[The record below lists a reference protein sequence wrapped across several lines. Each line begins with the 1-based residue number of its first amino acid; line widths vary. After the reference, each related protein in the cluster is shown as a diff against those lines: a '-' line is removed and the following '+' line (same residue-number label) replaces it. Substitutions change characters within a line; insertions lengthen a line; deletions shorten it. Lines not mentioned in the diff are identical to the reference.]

1 MEVDGYANVA
11 NTNQGSNSQNAG
23 EAVFNNLTISNI
35 ESRKTTSLTMQASG
49 SDKIQSGTLHASPYE
64 QTLPASE
71 THPMTKQDQLVLEP
85 IDSDANALTFSQTK
99 SSRSQKTEPKDTDD
113 LSKPVINERESLSP
127 PSPKKVKSAGEIVK
141 ESMKSKRI
149 TNTVETRVILQPTQ
163 QQSVSSPTKE
173 SAFFITST
181 TESQPRKSD
190 QNISTQDTNAKVL
203 PLDKQQI
210 VSKTIING
218 NKIPQEKVSKTIS
231 PFTDSSSEMDSSI
244 EKEIKIGMDQPD
256 YLFSDSQS
264 TSKKSSSPT
273 KESPI
278 PQSTFMERK
287 IETSKV
293 KSDSGLSSTSVSTQL
308 KSSQTQILELPPNGW
323 YLKEAIDKKL
333 FDPKMGMFTIPGT
346 DRLVSFEETIR
357 LQIINHKSAQVVE
370 PGRSNKKADL
380 VRAINKG
387 FLDSTGHY
395 NSDSLKRK
403 LTMREAIVLNLI
415 TFEERTEPYEINQNM
430 TTKVLKIISN
440 GEKPDQIDV
449 VDSSELPLSGYDIP
463 ETTIFK
469 SEETL
474 SKSTQEQFI
483 EIENDIYYSPTSDT
497 ILFHKTGERINL
509 MKAIRDNRIDPKL
522 FFVKDLDS
530 KKDYTLDK
538 AIKKGIVDRKTGEL
552 VSKKSNKK
560 IPIKEML
567 KSGVLALVAAP
578 AVFVDTLASSISSS
592 SHEHAISRSVVSDDG
607 SVRPKS
613 SSPHKIVESEGVGTT
628 KVLRETVQI
637 IKSREIFVKDPQTG
651 KEIPLDDA
659 VNKGLISEEAANA
672 LKNNDE
678 PASGFKT
685 EKKVQVTITDPATGS
700 QLPLNLAVRRGI
712 IDAETAKRIQ
722 RGEVVEN
729 VVRSNVVVESPEQRQ
744 KSILHSEPEKTLRS
758 PSPPKSPPK
767 TRSIDKGK
775 SEKATDNQTSSPLG
789 SPKSRKSPPKSS
801 PLTEPKFSVSLGK
814 ARSIQSPEREVR
826 IQKISKRTLTP
837 KYALQE
843 GLIDKEAENI
853 LSNAPNI
860 PLELAISQGKIDGD
874 KGAVLNPQTGEKLTI
889 YQALKMGLIDSETKS
904 LRIPIGRSLSLPSLV
919 NKGLYDQK
927 EKRIIHPETGQLL
940 TLEQAISCDIVDGHS
955 KLIEP
960 KTKKPIE
967 LEAAIQKGIVDGITG
982 AVTTASERRMSL
994 VEAVRT
1000 NYISLPSSMV
1010 IPNDNE
1016 IENKIPLLSLT
1027 KTAAFNIGLIDEKT
1041 LEFKHPIFNE
1051 TMPLQKAKDKQYIS
1065 EVKDF
1070 QLSKEFI
1077 DFIPS
1082 ESEVDGRKS
1091 PQKLSPKIRKKSPER
1106 KDIKKRD
1113 SIEKDEQFDDKEKVI
1128 FSIDSKSQSQMSASV
1143 VTTTME
1149 TVITSKGEVTLK
1161 ASSALQSFAEAIKSG
1176 HINLAKG
1183 TYTIPSTNEELTISE
1198 ALRRNILQSQE
1209 LTPKKEDKDKD
1220 KDKDDKYT
1228 VTGAFT
1234 WLYDEESKKFKE
1246 PQTGDLISFEE
1257 LVNKGHIDMDA
1268 VIYDSASGT
1277 TKTTKE
1283 AIEQGQIDLQSGCLV
1298 DDKTKDKISIT
1309 DAAKLG
1315 LIAVIG
1321 SPILAGQAVSGF
1333 LFKSQ
1338 GKSTKGTS
1346 TIESFLVPPKSTAS
1360 IKSQTEVNDEEI
1372 STTTTVTTTDLRTYN
1387 EVRKE

>member
-1 MEVDGYANVA
+1 M
-11 NTNQGSNSQNAG
+11 
-23 EAVFNNLTISNI
+23 
-35 ESRKTTSLTMQASG
+35 R
-49 SDKIQSGTLHASPYE
+49 
-64 QTLPASE
+64 
-71 THPMTKQDQLVLEP
+71 
-85 IDSDANALTFSQTK
+85 
-99 SSRSQKTEPKDTDD
+99 SS
-113 LSKPVINERESLSP
+113 
-127 PSPKKVKSAGEIVK
+127 
-141 ESMKSKRI
+141 
-149 TNTVETRVILQPTQ
+149 
-163 QQSVSSPTKE
+163 
-173 SAFFITST
+173 
-181 TESQPRKSD
+181 
-190 QNISTQDTNAKVL
+190 
-203 PLDKQQI
+203 
-210 VSKTIING
+210 
-218 NKIPQEKVSKTIS
+218 
-231 PFTDSSSEMDSSI
+231 
-244 EKEIKIGMDQPD
+244 
-256 YLFSDSQS
+256 
-264 TSKKSSSPT
+264 
-273 KESPI
+273 
-278 PQSTFMERK
+278 
-287 IETSKV
+287 
-293 KSDSGLSSTSVSTQL
+293 
-308 KSSQTQILELPPNGW
+308 
-323 YLKEAIDKKL
+323 
-333 FDPKMGMFTIPGT
+333 
-346 DRLVSFEETIR
+346 
-357 LQIINHKSAQVVE
+357 
-370 PGRSNKKADL
+370 
-380 VRAINKG
+380 
-387 FLDSTGHY
+387 
-395 NSDSLKRK
+395 
-403 LTMREAIVLNLI
+403 
-415 TFEERTEPYEINQNM
+415 
-430 TTKVLKIISN
+430 
-440 GEKPDQIDV
+440 
-449 VDSSELPLSGYDIP
+449 
-463 ETTIFK
+463 
-469 SEETL
+469 
-474 SKSTQEQFI
+474 
-483 EIENDIYYSPTSDT
+483 
-497 ILFHKTGERINL
+497 
-509 MKAIRDNRIDPKL
+509 
-522 FFVKDLDS
+522 
-530 KKDYTLDK
+530 
-538 AIKKGIVDRKTGEL
+538 
-552 VSKKSNKK
+552 
-560 IPIKEML
+560 
-567 KSGVLALVAAP
+567 
-578 AVFVDTLASSISSS
+578 
-592 SHEHAISRSVVSDDG
+592 
-607 SVRPKS
+607 
-613 SSPHKIVESEGVGTT
+613 
-628 KVLRETVQI
+628 
-637 IKSREIFVKDPQTG
+637 
-651 KEIPLDDA
+651 
-659 VNKGLISEEAANA
+659 
-672 LKNNDE
+672 
-678 PASGFKT
+678 
-685 EKKVQVTITDPATGS
+685 
-700 QLPLNLAVRRGI
+700 
-712 IDAETAKRIQ
+712 
-722 RGEVVEN
+722 
-729 VVRSNVVVESPEQRQ
+729 
-744 KSILHSEPEKTLRS
+744 
-758 PSPPKSPPK
+758 SPPKSPPK

-775 SEKATDNQTSSPLG
+775 SEKATESLSSSSSSLG
-789 SPKSRKSPPKSS
+789 SPESRKSPPKSSS

-814 ARSIQSPEREVR
+814 ARSIESPEKEVK

-843 GLIDKEAENI
+843 GLIDKEAEDI
-853 LSNAPNI
+853 LSSAPII

-889 YQALKMGLIDSETKS
+889 SQALKMGLIHSETKS

-940 TLEQAISCDIVDGHS
+940 TLEQAISCDIVDRHS

-1000 NYISLPSSMV
+1000 NYISLPQSMV
-1010 IPNDNE
+1010 ILNDNE

-1027 KTAAFNIGLIDEKT
+1027 KTAAFNIGLIDVKT
-1041 LEFKHPIFNE
+1041 LQFKHPIFNE
-1051 TMPLQKAKDKQYIS
+1051 TMPLQKAKDKQYIC
-1065 EVKDF
+1065 EVNDS

-1077 DFIPS
+1077 DFVP
-1082 ESEVDGRKS
+1082 SEVDGQKS
-1091 PQKLSPKIRKKSPER
+1091 PQKSSPTIRRKSPER

-1209 LTPKKEDKDKD
+1209 LTSKKED

-1283 AIEQGQIDLQSGCLV
+1283 AIEQGQIDLKSGCLV

-1321 SPILAGQAVSGF
+1321 SPILAGQAMSGF

-1338 GKSTKGTS
+1338 GKSSKGTS